1 MFTIQLF
8 LNGFLEQTRTLQIL
22 KLCSK
27 VYTTYNNFIKF

>member
-8 LNGFLEQTRTLQIL
+8 LNGFLEQTRTLQIF

-27 VYTTYNNFIKF
+27 AYNNINK